1 MQPLTV
7 QASPSAEQQHADSS
21 TAVASTGLSSADWA
35 QIRALLPPA
44 ALPSQQAYLKAS
56 NTEASDRFGFSLAV
70 SGNTVVVG
78 AVYEDS
84 NATGVNGNQADNS
97 MESSGAAYVFTRS
110 GTTWSQQAYLKPSN
124 TGAMD
129 GFGHSVA
136 ISGNTV
142 VVGAPGEDSDATGV
156 NGNQAN
162 DSMNGSGAAYV
173 FTRSG
178 TTWSQ
183 QAYLKPLNT
192 GANDYFGVSVAVSG
206 DTVVVGTSYEASNA
220 TGVNGNGFDNSM
232 NQAGAAYVFTR
243 SGTTWSQQAYLKASN
258 TETSDQFGY
267 SVAVSG
273 DTVVVGANG
282 EDSNATGVNGNQAN
296 NSMESSGAAY
306 VFTRSGTTWSQQA
319 YLKPFNTGVGDGF
332 GLSVAVSGDTVVIAA
347 SPEDSNATGVN
358 GNGFNDS
365 ADSSGA
371 AYVFSESSTL
381 PATGFTPGV
390 ATALPQMQQAYS
402 TLGSLWLEIPSLGV
416 EATIVGVPEG
426 WDVSWLGNNAGWL
439 AGTAFPTWAGNTA
452 ITAHVYGAD
461 GLPGPFIG
469 LHELRWGDE
478 ITIHAWGQRYT
489 YEVRQ
494 NFLTRPTSRYPLQ
507 HEEYDWV
514 TLLTCERYDEALGAY
529 AYRRVVRAVLLDME
543 PDWWGSILRR

>member
-1 MQPLTV
+1 
-7 QASPSAEQQHADSS
+7 
-21 TAVASTGLSSADWA
+21 
-35 QIRALLPPA
+35 
-44 ALPSQQAYLKAS
+44 
-56 NTEASDRFGFSLAV
+56 V

-273 DTVVVGANG
+273 DTVVVGAIN

-543 PDWWGSILRR
+543 PDWWSIIQR